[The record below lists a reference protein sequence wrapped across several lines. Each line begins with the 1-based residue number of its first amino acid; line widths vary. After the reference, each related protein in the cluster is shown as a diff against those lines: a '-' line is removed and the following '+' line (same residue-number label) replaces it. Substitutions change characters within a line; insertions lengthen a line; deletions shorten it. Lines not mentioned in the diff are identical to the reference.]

1 MFNRLIFPAFAI
13 PALLISAAAVSTLS
27 PVFAQQQNATP
38 AALAGFSVKVTYSQK
53 ATDTLAAKKE
63 TVVVAGYLYGF
74 PKPGTPRQYIDKMGQ
89 VGIGD
94 DIHHEIAPDAIAT
107 FGAVKLDQAMLK
119 WLDARGPQILINVY
133 SGRKSS
139 PNNLL
144 DCGIYEGSLAAIQG
158 TTIPIACKL
167 IGE

>member
-1 MFNRLIFPAFAI
+1 MFKRPMFPFLAI
-13 PALLISAAAVSTLS
+13 SVLLIAAAGVSNS
-27 PVFAQQQNATP
+27 GRAVAQQQNATP
-38 AALAGFSVKVTYSQK
+38 TPPAGFSVKITYSQK
-53 ATDTLAAKKE
+53 ARDTLAAAKE

-74 PKPGTPRQYIDKMGQ
+74 PKQGTPKQYVDKMGQ

-94 DIHHEIAPDAIAT
+94 EIHQEITPGAAAT
-107 FGAVKLDQAMLK
+107 FGAVKLDQSMLK
-119 WLDARGPQILINVY
+119 WLDTQGPQILINVY

-158 TTIPIACKL
+158 TTIPISCKL